1 MYVLPENH
9 AVLCPLCRTPLAVC
23 GPSLV
28 CGGARR
34 HTFDI
39 ARSGYV
45 NLNMHASASGDAKEM
60 LARRQQFR
68 GRDFTRRSAKRWLK
82 RQAAVRCFAMRVA
95 GKAITPSARQRRLTL
110 RSAPI
115 FLNMRWRLPAKA
127 RGARFARTKLLYMT
141 ASVYALPLADNVCD
155 CVLNVF
161 APCAAAEFCRVLR
174 PGGRLVIAAAGRD
187 HLLEMKRFLYDE
199 ALPNEER
206 RDYPK
211 NLTLLQ
217 KFALRSRAE
226 VSKDALLSLFQM
238 TPYFYRTK
246 KERADALG
254 TLSFLPLTLDFEIRI
269 YIKEA

>member
-60 LARRQQFR
+60 ARARQQFLR
-68 GRDFTRRSAKRWLK
+68 QGLYAPLRETLAKAAGSGALLCDAGCGEGYYTERAAAAFDFTVGADLSKHAL
-82 RQAAVRCFAMRVA
+82 ALA
-95 GKAITPSARQRRLTL
+95 GKSARRALC
-110 RSAPI
+110 AD
-115 FLNMRWRLPAKA
+115 
-127 RGARFARTKLLYMT
+127 KLLYMT

>member
-60 LARRQQFR
+60 ARARQQFLR
-68 GRDFTRRSAKRWLK
+68 QGLYAPLRETLAKAAGSGALLCDAGCGEGYYTERAAAAFDFTVGADLSKHAL
-82 RQAAVRCFAMRVA
+82 ALA
-95 GKAITPSARQRRLTL
+95 GKSARRALC
-110 RSAPI
+110 AD
-115 FLNMRWRLPAKA
+115 
-127 RGARFARTKLLYMT
+127 KLLYMT
-141 ASVYALPLADNVCD
+141 ASVYALP
-155 CVLNVF
+155 
-161 APCAAAEFCRVLR
+161 R
-174 PGGRLVIAAAGRD
+174 GRLVIAAAGRD
-187 HLLEMKRFLYDE
+187 HLLEMQRFLYDE